1 MDDAAGPSVAC
12 AFFKTEQTMEFTSW
26 DTIENE
32 KLSPTI
38 SRKMM
43 SGENSTLARVVLA
56 RGAVVPR
63 HSHVS
68 EQFSW
73 IVSGALRFIFDDR
86 ELVVRAGEILFIPAN
101 EPHAAVA
108 LEETVDV
115 DFFAPRRDDWIT
127 KNDAYLR
134 K

>member
-1 MDDAAGPSVAC
+1 
-12 AFFKTEQTMEFTSW
+12 MEFTSW
-26 DTIENE
+26 DKIESEN
-32 KLSPTI
+32 LSATI

-43 SGENSTLARVVLA
+43 SGKYSTLARVLLVK
-56 RGAVVPR
+56 GAIVPR
-63 HSHVS
+63 HAHES

-86 ELVVRAGEILFIPAN
+86 ELVVSAGEILFIPSN

-108 LEETVDV
+108 LEDTVDI
-115 DFFAPRRDDWIT
+115 DFFSPRREDWIA